1 MFDGVYREQIRTV
14 QSLSPNGVQRGDTTL
29 GLSKSL
35 TITIGNEFANEL
47 ADSVYANAFLVRI
60 QGEWPNANM
69 AQSVAQ
75 LICNQSVI
83 RSSRIISSISLL
95 CRLFNKHTALHNPPK
110 CLS

>member
-1 MFDGVYREQIRTV
+1 MGYREVI
-14 QSLSPNGVQRGDTTL
+14 TL

-47 ADSVYANAFLVRI
+47 ADSIYANAFLVRI

-83 RSSRIISSISLL
+83 RSSRIISSNSLL
-95 CRLFNKHTALHNPPK
+95 CRLFNKHTALRTP
-110 CLS
+110 S

>member
-1 MFDGVYREQIRTV
+1 MGYREVI
-14 QSLSPNGVQRGDTTL
+14 TL

-47 ADSVYANAFLVRI
+47 ANSIYANAFLVRI

-83 RSSRIISSISLL
+83 RSSRIISS
-95 CRLFNKHTALHNPPK
+95 KTAK
-110 CLS
+110 GRG

>member
-1 MFDGVYREQIRTV
+1 MFGGVLCEQKEPHEAYREMGYREVI
-14 QSLSPNGVQRGDTTL
+14 TL

-47 ADSVYANAFLVRI
+47 TDSIYANAFLVRI
-60 QGEWPNANM
+60 QGEWLNANM

-83 RSSRIISSISLL
+83 RSSRIISSKTQI
-95 CRLFNKHTALHNPPK
+95 
-110 CLS
+110 